1 MNLFFFPMTKLCRTP
16 IGKISGSA
24 LSRNHLC
31 NYSQSFNVLNLT
43 SDNEVSITFSCIQV
57 LLSCILELKNVT
69 KYSGYSL
76 WGKNAACMISHVIS
90 RKKNLYQKSTFAH
103 YLKKKRHF
111 PQKA

>member
-1 MNLFFFPMTKLCRTP
+1 MTKLCRTP

-90 RKKNLYQKSTFAH
+90 RKKKSLSEVNIRTLF
-103 YLKKKRHF
+103 KKK
-111 PQKA
+111 KAFSSESLSYDT